1 MKQDELIRA
10 AIAIRGSESK
20 LAVACGVSQAAIWK
34 AKRAGRVSPRLAA
47 AIHRATNGS
56 IPKWRLCP
64 DVFDAPGAELGVS
77 A

>member
-1 MKQDELIRA
+1 M
-10 AIAIRGSESK
+10 
-20 LAVACGVSQAAIWK
+20 SQAAIWK